1 MDSADLL
8 VKIEK
13 KMYKKISSNVESYI
27 KSQTRNKVIF
37 HSHHLSDLESVNIG
51 KRISESIYNFQEP
64 NKISMRVSSE
74 LSDILNASISNHDV
88 FGRYLS
94 IENIGVLFEPELKLD
109 FANLLDNYS
118 QNNVLFVKW
127 EGEIDAENIYFLT
140 KANGIKINIKNLS
153 HIVI

>member
-1 MDSADLL
+1 MSKPINQAIAD
-8 VKIEK
+8 
-13 KMYKKISSNVESYI
+13 YI
-27 KSQTRNKVIF
+27 KSQSRNKIIF
-37 HSHHLSDLESVNIG
+37 YSQDISALQSVNVG
-51 KRISESIYNFQEP
+51 LRISESIYNLNEP
-64 NKISMRVSSE
+64 GRIAMRVLSE
-74 LSDILNASISNHDV
+74 LDGILNAASYQHDV

-109 FANLLDNYS
+109 FASLLDSYS

-140 KANGIKINIKNLS
+140 KENGIKINIKNLS

>member
-1 MDSADLL
+1 MSKPINQA
-8 VKIEK
+8 IA
-13 KMYKKISSNVESYI
+13 YYI
-27 KSQTRNKVIF
+27 KSQSRNKIIF
-37 HSHHLSDLESVNIG
+37 YSQDISALQSVNVG
-51 KRISESIYNFQEP
+51 LRISESIYNLNEP
-64 NKISMRVSSE
+64 GRIAMRVLSE
-74 LSDILNASISNHDV
+74 LDGILNAASYQHDV

-140 KANGIKINIKNLS
+140 KENGIKINIKNLS